1 MSQSTMFFN
10 NLCKNFETK
19 CIDADSLIKVP
30 IDGANFG
37 TLNFNVT
44 SCGVSEQEQEFIF
57 TIDQSGSMTDKCSD
71 GRTKMQHIIHTLKN
85 MILYFH
91 TNQIIN
97 LHVTVFAFDD
107 NFVTVVERTQISAT
121 NLQEILTKVEGIHP
135 IGGTNIELALKET
148 GKYITQIKA
157 DNPLHNVN
165 HIFMTDGDATV
176 GSNDHNVLKG
186 LVDSSV
192 ENAFIGF
199 GTNHDSSLLTHI
211 SNYRN
216 SSYHFIDALEKAGLV
231 YGEILHGILYKYLT
245 DVEVSIENGLV
256 YDFKVNQWLDKLFI
270 GDISGEANKT
280 YHLISNTPENCKIIL
295 SCKNLGEKYSFEVLE
310 LTDTESNH
318 TKYIY
323 RQKTLELLFEVS
335 ILQKNKIELQKLHHY
350 NAFTFSSQE
359 NNDYH
364 FKLDKIKNEENEL
377 KDKLR
382 AFFEEIKKYM
392 ADNNLAGD
400 NFLKNLCD
408 DIYIS
413 HKTLGTRYGAM
424 YSTARQ
430 TSQGTQRCYTVS
442 HTPRDNEEIGY
453 SNYINKNSN
462 YINDYPTLLRTPR
475 MSKQNTNN
483 FNTHNLFSDINE
495 IRNNNISLIN
505 PNEIIH
511 NLSSFE
517 DAPYLTHT
525 ATLLMRDVSADPNDF
540 YVSPVEE
547 TSPI

>member
-1 MSQSTMFFN
+1 MFFN

-19 CIDADSLIKVP
+19 KIHGDSLIKVP
-30 IDGANFG
+30 IYGANFG
-37 TLNFNVT
+37 TLNFNLT

-57 TIDQSGSMTDKCSD
+57 TIDQSGSMTDRCLD
-71 GRTKMQHIIHTLKN
+71 GRSKMQHIIHTLKN
-85 MILYFH
+85 MILYFY
-91 TNQIIN
+91 NNLIVN

-107 NFVTVVERTQISAT
+107 NFVTIIERTQISAT
-121 NLQEILTKVEGIHP
+121 NLQEILTKVENIQPNGS
-135 IGGTNIELALKET
+135 TNIELALKET
-148 GKYITQIKA
+148 GEYITQLKA

-176 GSNDHNVLKG
+176 GSNDHNVLKD

-211 SNYRN
+211 TNYRN

-310 LTDTESNH
+310 LIDSESNH

-323 RQKTLELLFEVS
+323 RQKTLELLFEVC
-335 ILQKNKIELQKLHHY
+335 ILQKNKIELQKLHHFS
-350 NAFTFSSQE
+350 AFTLSSQE
-359 NNDYH
+359 NDDYH
-364 FKLDKIKNEENEL
+364 SMLKKNKNEENEL
-377 KDKLR
+377 KDKLHT
-382 AFFEEIKKYM
+382 FFKEIKKYM
-392 ADNNLAGD
+392 ADNNLDGD
-400 NFLKNLCD
+400 NFFKNLCD

-413 HKTLGTRYGAM
+413 HKTLGTTYGAM

-442 HTPRDNEEIGY
+442 HTPHDNEA
-453 SNYINKNSN
+453 N
-462 YINDYPTLLRTPR
+462 YINDYPNTLLRTPR
-475 MSKQNTNN
+475 MSMQITKN
-483 FNTHNLFSDINE
+483 FHTPNLFNEINV

-525 ATLLMRDVSADPNDF
+525 ATRIMRDVSAGPNEF
-540 YVSPVEE
+540 YVNPLEE
-547 TSPI
+547 ISHI

>member
-1 MSQSTMFFN
+1 MFFN

-19 CIDADSLIKVP
+19 KIHGDSLIKVP
-30 IDGANFG
+30 IYGANFG

-57 TIDQSGSMTDKCSD
+57 TIDQSGSMTDKCLD
-71 GRTKMQHIIHTLKN
+71 GRSKMQHIIHTLKN
-85 MILYFH
+85 MILYFY
-91 TNQIIN
+91 NNLIVN

-107 NFVTVVERTQISAT
+107 KFVTIIERTQISAT
-121 NLQEILTKVEGIHP
+121 NLQEILTKVEDIQPNGS
-135 IGGTNIELALKET
+135 TNIELALKET

-157 DNPLHNVN
+157 VNPLHNVN

-176 GSNDHNVLKG
+176 GSNDHNVLKD

-199 GTNHDSSLLTHI
+199 GTNHDSALLTHI
-211 SNYRN
+211 TNYRN

-295 SCKNLGEKYSFEVLE
+295 SCKNLGEKYSFEVFE
-310 LTDTESNH
+310 LIDSESNH

-335 ILQKNKIELQKLHHY
+335 ILQKNKFELQKLHH
-350 NAFTFSSQE
+350 FSALSLSC
-359 NNDYH
+359 NSKDDYH
-364 FKLDKIKNEENEL
+364 FKLKKNKNEENEL
-377 KDKLR
+377 KDKLHT
-382 AFFEEIKKYM
+382 FFKEIKKYM
-392 ADNNLAGD
+392 ADNNLDGD

-413 HKTLGTRYGAM
+413 HKTLGTTYGAM

-442 HTPRDNEEIGY
+442 HTPHDNEA
-453 SNYINKNSN
+453 N
-462 YINDYPTLLRTPR
+462 YINDYPNTLLRTPR
-475 MSKQNTNN
+475 RSMQITKN
-483 FNTHNLFSDINE
+483 FHTPNLFNEINV

-525 ATLLMRDVSADPNDF
+525 ARRIMRDVSAGPNDF
-540 YVSPVEE
+540 YVNPQEE
-547 TSPI
+547 ISPI